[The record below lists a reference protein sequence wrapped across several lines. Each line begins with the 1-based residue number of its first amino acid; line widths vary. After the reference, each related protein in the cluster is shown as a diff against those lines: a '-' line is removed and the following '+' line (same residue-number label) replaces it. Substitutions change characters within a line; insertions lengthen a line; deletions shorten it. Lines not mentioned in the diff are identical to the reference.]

1 MMGSQPQDYP
11 LVIGHGP
18 GLYQAKCGIS
28 WPKNTIKPKKG
39 THSTAWGCI
48 TGKYGLPAPQR
59 RKGPVPSERQVY

>member
-28 WPKNTIKPKKG
+28 WPKNTIKPKKRD
-39 THSTAWGCI
+39 TFHCM
-48 TGKYGLPAPQR
+48 GLHYWKIWAPSPPE
-59 RKGPVPSERQVY
+59 KEGPCPF